1 MAENYITVENLSKSY
16 GEKPLFENIGF
27 GINKGQKT
35 ALVAAN
41 GSGKSTLL
49 KILAGKEPYD
59 DGKLSFRKNI
69 SVAYLEQQPLQ
80 GVQASIMDVI
90 FESDSPLMKTVKR
103 YEQAVRAV
111 QRDPSPKVQQELT
124 NAISEM
130 DSISAWNYESE
141 VKEILGKLQI
151 DDLEQSVATLSGGE

>member
-49 KILAGKEPYD
+49 KILAGK
-59 DGKLSFRKNI
+59 
-69 SVAYLEQQPLQ
+69 
-80 GVQASIMDVI
+80 
-90 FESDSPLMKTVKR
+90 
-103 YEQAVRAV
+103 
-111 QRDPSPKVQQELT
+111 
-124 NAISEM
+124 
-130 DSISAWNYESE
+130 
-141 VKEILGKLQI
+141 
-151 DDLEQSVATLSGGE
+151 

>member
-35 ALVAAN
+35 ALVATN

-103 YEQAVRAV
+103 YE
-111 QRDPSPKVQQELT
+111 
-124 NAISEM
+124 
-130 DSISAWNYESE
+130 
-141 VKEILGKLQI
+141 
-151 DDLEQSVATLSGGE
+151 